1 MGRQKTDFE
10 RAIKHGP
17 KQLKPLQVELQHP
30 VAHMIMFDP
39 DTNRRFVV
47 SIDVEHPKIQ
57 HLIEQYKLNK
67 SMNLKRVA
75 EAQALAK
82 KDDQQ
87 SLSVPQNEADQKN
100 SHEPSGDIQG

>member
-10 RAIKHGP
+10 RTIKYGP

-30 VAHMIMFDP
+30 VAHMIMIDP
-39 DTNRRFVV
+39 VTQKQYVV
-47 SIDVEHPKIQ
+47 SVDVEHPKIQ

-82 KDDQQ
+82 AADQKV
-87 SLSVPQNEADQKN
+87 SSTPQTEADQKN
-100 SHEPSGDIQG
+100 SHEPSDDTQG